1 MISYFHDLS
10 KSVILICAGERMGN
24 DKKNNAETNF
34 RKSVVFTE
42 GRLLLGRFF
51 PLVELIADF

>member
-24 DKKNNAETNF
+24 DKKSNAETNL
-34 RKSVVFTE
+34 RKRLFTE